1 MNKPFALAS
10 AIFLLLTVYG
20 NAVYSQ
26 NTSKGNAWLSGGIG
40 KSYLP
45 SGMLAAGYEFSNK
58 PTLLIARYILNTELL
73 SDRQP
78 GLRLSEASLL
88 YGLKTGKF
96 RFSTGLSG
104 LWGVDRGQLIRV
116 DPDPLIY
123 GSHYYEPVKYATV
136 GIPAEIRF
144 IMSTKTLGIGVTA
157 FGNLNP
163 TRSFAG
169 LNVSFY
175 AGKMN

>member
-1 MNKPFALAS
+1 MLKRFAITCTFLS
-10 AIFLLLTVYG
+10 ALTAH
-20 NAVYSQ
+20 NAAYAQ
-26 NTSKGNAWLSGGIG
+26 DTSKGNAWLSGGIG

-45 SGMLAAGYEFSNK
+45 SGMLAAGYEFANK

-73 SDRQP
+73 SNRQP

-88 YGLKTGKF
+88 YGLRTGKF

-123 GSHYYEPVKYATV
+123 GSHYYEPVNYATV

-144 IMSTKTLGIGVTA
+144 ITSTKTLGIGVTA
-157 FGNLNP
+157 FGNLNA

-169 LNVSFY
+169 LNLSFY